1 MSCLTDCVVLLFLLL
16 DSVQFVPFN
25 QFRSNPARLAKETL
39 AEIPLQLAQHF
50 KAKGIKPNVP
60 LERMGTEQLI
70 GASRQSQG
78 VGGVRSSFS
87 GLQV

>member
-1 MSCLTDCVVLLFLLL
+1 MLSLMAN
-16 DSVQFVPFN
+16 SVQFVPFN

-39 AEIPLQLAQHF
+39 AEIPLQLTQYF

-60 LERMGTEQLI
+60 LERMGTEQFIAANL
-70 GASRQSQG
+70 SKQG
-78 VGGVRSSFS
+78 LSPSLS

>member
-1 MSCLTDCVVLLFLLL
+1 M
-16 DSVQFVPFN
+16 QFVPFN

-50 KAKGIKPNVP
+50 KAKGIKPKVP
-60 LERMGTEQLI
+60 LERMSTEQLVN
-70 GASRQSQG
+70 ASRQE
-78 VGGVRSSFS
+78 VGSVRSSFS

>member
-1 MSCLTDCVVLLFLLL
+1 MSC
-16 DSVQFVPFN
+16 SVQFVPFN

-70 GASRQSQG
+70 NASRQG
-78 VGGVRSSFS
+78 VEGVRSSFS
-87 GLQV
+87 GLQA